1 MRVVCM
7 YGMSHSKRH
16 LIMDKD
22 TINALILFTG
32 KTLVILL
39 AFYLIEEFRLYKWMQ
54 YVLGAL

>member
-1 MRVVCM
+1 
-7 YGMSHSKRH
+7 
-16 LIMDKD
+16 MDKD

-32 KTLVILL
+32 KTLAILL